1 MKGTTKSL
9 GKKEKNDKFYTKPRI
24 AAMLLNELDLSSYSC
39 IVEPSAGNGSFSKQ
53 IPNCIALDIEPED
66 ESIIKEDFFSYSA
79 PQAYP
84 ILVVGNP
91 PFGEQSSLAIKFFNH
106 AASFAETIAFVLPKS
121 FRKVSI
127 QNKLDLNFWLV
138 KETEMPENSFLLGEE
153 DYSVPCMFQV
163 WKKREEKRER
173 IDFPKESKY
182 FSFVKTKEEADFRIQ
197 RVGGNAGRAYL
208 DKNGAI
214 SSNYYL
220 VNTSSFP
227 TEKLVEKLNEV
238 KYQSLE
244 DTVGPKSLPKGEL
257 IYYSNLVLEG
267 NNES

>member
-1 MKGTTKSL
+1 MS
-9 GKKEKNDKFYTKPRI
+9 FY
-24 AAMLLNELDLSSYSC
+24 AC

-66 ESIIKEDFFSYSA
+66 DSIIKGDFFSYVA
-79 PQAYP
+79 PQIYP

-91 PFGEQSSLAIKFFNH
+91 PFGEQSSLAIKFFNY
-106 AASFAETIAFVLPKS
+106 AATFADTIAFVLPKS

-127 QNKLDLNFWLV
+127 QNKLDLNFWLD
-138 KETEMPENSFLLGEE
+138 KEVELPENSFLLGGEN
-153 DYSVPCMFQV
+153 YNVPCAFQV
-163 WKKREEKRER
+163 WKKREEKRKR

-182 FSFVKTKEEADFRIQ
+182 FSFIKTKEEADFRIQ
-197 RVGGNAGRAYL
+197 RVGGNAGKAYL

-220 VNTSSFP
+220 TNISSFS
-227 TEKLVEKLNEV
+227 TKELVEKLNEV
-238 KYQSLE
+238 KYLSLE

-257 IYYSNLVLEG
+257 IYYSNLVLED